1 MKEKRVYS
9 EPTVTLTEVLM
20 ENNVCSYEY
29 SGSTIGDITEKDLS
43 GGWL

>member
-1 MKEKRVYS
+1 MEEKRKYS
-9 EPTVTLTEVLM
+9 VPTVELTVVLM

-29 SGSTIGDITEKDLS
+29 SGSTIGDIYEKDLS